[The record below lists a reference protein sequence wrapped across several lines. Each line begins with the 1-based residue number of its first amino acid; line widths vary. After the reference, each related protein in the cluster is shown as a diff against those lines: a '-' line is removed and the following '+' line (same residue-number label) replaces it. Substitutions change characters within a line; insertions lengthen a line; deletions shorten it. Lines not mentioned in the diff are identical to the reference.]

1 MEKLKILN
9 SNALKVIAMILMLL
23 DHMWGTII
31 PGNQWMTLVG
41 RMAFPIFAF
50 LIVEGYIHTSDYKK
64 YIKRLLIFGLL
75 SEIPFNLIYTGSIIF
90 PFHQNVLFTLV
101 LGLLII
107 NEIDK
112 IKNNKEIKLRVKSIL
127 KILLFLLITI
137 IGFVDYGITGVLTIV
152 IFYLFREFKFAWLGQ
167 LISLILLYIVFFKGQ
182 SIIINIFNYEYFLP
196 IQGMGVLSLILI
208 WLYIGKKGNNSKLL
222 KYIFYSFYPVH
233 MLMLYLIYYFC
244 F

>member
-1 MEKLKILN
+1 MKKLKILN
-9 SNALKVIAMILMLL
+9 SNALKIIAMILMLL

-101 LGLLII
+101 FGLIII

-152 IFYLFREFKFAWLGQ
+152 VFYLFREFKFAWLGQ

-208 WLYIGKKGNNSKLL
+208 WLYNGKKGNNSKLL

>member
-1 MEKLKILN
+1 MKKLKILN
-9 SNALKVIAMILMLL
+9 SNALKIIAMILMLL

-107 NEIDK
+107 HEIDK
-112 IKNNKEIKLRVKSIL
+112 IINNKEIKLRVKSIL

-152 IFYLFREFKFAWLGQ
+152 VFYLFREFKFAWLGQ

-182 SIIINIFNYEYFLP
+182 SVIINIFNYEYFLP

-208 WLYIGKKGNNSKLL
+208 WLYNGKKGNNSKLL